1 MLDSNRL
8 ISLQRSG
15 KNKLG
20 DEMENIVDEF
30 KKYAKELGVLY
41 KTKRE
46 LDSLIDKYEEK
57 LKKLGKNLELA
68 DSFESSFNSN
78 SAYLANP

>member
-1 MLDSNRL
+1 
-8 ISLQRSG
+8 
-15 KNKLG
+15 
-20 DEMENIVDEF
+20 MENIVDEF

-46 LDSLIDKYEEK
+46 LDSLIEKYEEK

-78 SAYLANP
+78 SALVNP

>member
-1 MLDSNRL
+1 
-8 ISLQRSG
+8 
-15 KNKLG
+15 
-20 DEMENIVDEF
+20 MENIVDEF

-68 DSFESSFNSN
+68 DSFESSFNSS
-78 SAYLANP
+78 SALVNP

>member
-1 MLDSNRL
+1 
-8 ISLQRSG
+8 
-15 KNKLG
+15 
-20 DEMENIVDEF
+20 MENIVDEF

-46 LDSLIDKYEEK
+46 LDSLIEKYEEK

-78 SAYLANP
+78 STYLANP

>member
-1 MLDSNRL
+1 
-8 ISLQRSG
+8 
-15 KNKLG
+15 
-20 DEMENIVDEF
+20 MENIVDEF

-46 LDSLIDKYEEK
+46 LDSLINKYEDK

-68 DSFESSFNSN
+68 DSFESSFNRLRHCSV
-78 SAYLANP
+78 SG

>member
-1 MLDSNRL
+1 
-8 ISLQRSG
+8 
-15 KNKLG
+15 
-20 DEMENIVDEF
+20 MENIVDEF

-46 LDSLIDKYEEK
+46 LDSLIEKYEEK

-68 DSFESSFNSN
+68 DSFESSFNSS
-78 SAYLANP
+78 SALVNP

>member
-1 MLDSNRL
+1 
-8 ISLQRSG
+8 
-15 KNKLG
+15 
-20 DEMENIVDEF
+20 MENIVDEF

-46 LDSLIDKYEEK
+46 LDSLIEKYEEK

>member
-1 MLDSNRL
+1 
-8 ISLQRSG
+8 
-15 KNKLG
+15 
-20 DEMENIVDEF
+20 MENIVDEF

-78 SAYLANP
+78 SALANP

>member
-1 MLDSNRL
+1 
-8 ISLQRSG
+8 
-15 KNKLG
+15 
-20 DEMENIVDEF
+20 MENIVDEF

>member
-1 MLDSNRL
+1 
-8 ISLQRSG
+8 
-15 KNKLG
+15 
-20 DEMENIVDEF
+20 MENIVDEF

-46 LDSLIDKYEEK
+46 IDSLIDKYEEK

-68 DSFESSFNSN
+68 DSFESSFNSS
-78 SAYLANP
+78 SALVNP

>member
-1 MLDSNRL
+1 
-8 ISLQRSG
+8 
-15 KNKLG
+15 
-20 DEMENIVDEF
+20 MENIVDEF

-57 LKKLGKNLELA
+57 LKQLGKNLEMA
-68 DSFESSFNSN
+68 DSFEASFNSN
-78 SAYLANP
+78 SAYISNQ